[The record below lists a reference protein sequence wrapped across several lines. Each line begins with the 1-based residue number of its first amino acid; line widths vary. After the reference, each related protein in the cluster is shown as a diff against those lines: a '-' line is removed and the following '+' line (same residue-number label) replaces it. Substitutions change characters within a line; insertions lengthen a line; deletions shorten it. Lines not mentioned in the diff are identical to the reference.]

1 MYCVIKTSF
10 RTSKTDLDR
19 LFACNR
25 ESARVWNDCLSHAKE
40 HHKQTGKW
48 IGKMDL
54 QTLTKGQYHLHSQ
67 SIQSIQ
73 ERYLE
78 ARKNAWKAKQA
89 GYEHIRYPY
98 KTKRHYPTRW
108 KKDGFAIHPDGKI
121 QLSMGI
127 HQGKREKPV
136 IVHASHIPQGKVKE
150 IELIWDG
157 QLMLAISYEDGIS
170 PTANSHTGIAAI
182 DMGEIH
188 GIAAVADTG
197 QALIVTSRKLRSI
210 KRLRNKKHA
219 KLRKKQSRCKKSSRR
234 WKKLQRAI
242 NKISSKTDRQ
252 QQDIL
257 QKMSRKFAAWADE
270 QQVKT
275 VVVGDVEGVQRNT
288 SKRKKD
294 NPKKKRR
301 TRRQNQRLSQWP
313 FGLLIMMLSYKLA
326 ALGIELTKIDES
338 YTTQTCPV
346 CGRKKKV
353 AGRTYKCFCGYSM
366 HRDIHGARN
375 ILAKHKYGEIRA
387 LAWEIDKITYL
398 RPTG

>member
-1 MYCVIKTSF
+1 DF
-10 RTSKTDLDR
+10 DR

-25 ESARVWNDCLSHAKE
+25 ESARAWNDCLNHAKE
-40 HHKQTGKW
+40 HHQQTGKW
-48 IGKMDL
+48 IDKKEL
-54 QTLTKGQYHLHSQ
+54 QVLTKGRYHLHSQ
-67 SIQSIQ
+67 SIQSVQ

-89 GYEHIRYPY
+89 GYGHIRYPY

-108 KKDGFAIHPDGKI
+108 KKDGLVICPNGKI

-136 IVHASHIPQGKVKE
+136 IVHASHIPNGKVKE
-150 IELIWDG
+150 IELIWDRK
-157 QLMLAISYEDGIS
+157 LMLAISYEDEIT
-170 PTANSHTGIAAI
+170 PVANNHTGTAAI

-188 GIAAVADTG
+188 GIAAVAETG
-197 QALIVTSRKLRSI
+197 QALIVTSRLLRSV
-210 KRLRNKKHA
+210 KRLRNKQHA
-219 KLRKKQSRCKKSSRR
+219 KLCKQQSRCHKGSRR

-242 NKISSKTDRQ
+242 GKISSKTDRQ
-252 QQDIL
+252 QQDML
-257 QKMSRKFAAWADE
+257 HKMSRKFATWADE

-288 SKRKKD
+288 SKRKKA
-294 NPKKKRR
+294 NSQKKRR
-301 TRRQNQRLSQWP
+301 TRQQNQRLSQWP
-313 FGLLIMMLSYKLA
+313 FGLLLMMLSYKLA
-326 ALGIELTKIDES
+326 ALGIKLSKTDES

-353 AGRTYKCFCGYSM
+353 SGRKYKCYCGYAM
-366 HRDIHGARN
+366 HRDLHGARN

-387 LAWEIDKITYL
+387 LDWEIDKITYL

>member
-1 MYCVIKTSF
+1 MIRVIKTTF
-10 RTSKTDLDR
+10 QTSKIDLDR

-25 ESARVWNDCLSHAKE
+25 ESARVWNDCLIHAKE

-48 IGKMDL
+48 IGKTQL
-54 QTLTKGQYHLHSQ
+54 QALTRGRYHLHSQ
-67 SIQSIQ
+67 SIQSVQ
-73 ERYLE
+73 ERYLV

-98 KTKRHYPTRW
+98 RTKRNYPTRW
-108 KKDGFAIHPDGKI
+108 KKDGFAIHSNGKI

-136 IVHASHIPQGKVKE
+136 IVHASRIPPGKVQE
-150 IELIWDG
+150 IELIWDRK
-157 QLMLAISYEDGIS
+157 LMLAISYEDGIC

-197 QALIVTSRKLRSI
+197 QALIITSRKLRSI

-219 KLRKKQSRCKKSSRR
+219 KLRKKQSRCKKGSRR

-257 QKMSRKFAAWADE
+257 HKMSRKFAVWADE

-288 SKRKKD
+288 SNRKKN

-301 TRRQNQRLSQWP
+301 TPRHNQRMSQWP
-313 FGLLIMMLSYKLA
+313 FGVLIVMLSYKLA
-326 ALGIELTKIDES
+326 ALGIELSKIDES
-338 YTTQTCPV
+338 HTTQTYHV
-346 CGRKKKV
+346 CGRRKKV
-353 AGRTYKCFCGYSM
+353 SGRIYKCHCGYTM

-375 ILAKHKYGEIRA
+375 ILAKHKYGEIRTFD
-387 LAWEIDKITYL
+387 WEIDKITYL